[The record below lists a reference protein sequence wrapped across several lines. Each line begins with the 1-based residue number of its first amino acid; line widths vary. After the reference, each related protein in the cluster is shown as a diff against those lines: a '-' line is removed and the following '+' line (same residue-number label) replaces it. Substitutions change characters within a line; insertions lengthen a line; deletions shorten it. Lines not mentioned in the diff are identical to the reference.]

1 MAVEGVFGDFDNFDV
16 AMSKNETRVAE
27 KSKSET
33 NVWKSILAR

>member
-1 MAVEGVFGDFDNFDV
+1 
-16 AMSKNETRVAE
+16 MSKNETRVAE